1 LSHLALIHRAVA
13 ALRDKDVSMSAMSN
27 SNWSRR
33 SLFRAAA
40 GMTAAGT
47 LAACGSNNGRG
58 GSGGSGTTLTQYFHA
73 YGEEG
78 TEQAIKRYAKAYKD
92 ANVVTQWITSNDF
105 ENKLFTTLLT
115 KNAPDVFEF
124 HPQIQMVKSGQVA
137 DLTDII
143 EPVKDDFNPADIA
156 SHTVDGKIYG
166 VRMIDD
172 PQFFFYRPSLLEKA
186 GVKVPETLDE
196 LIEAAAKLTTG
207 KVKGLFLGN
216 DLHAVINPMIWSAG
230 ADTLDAKNQIAY
242 HTPGVV
248 EGLKKMR
255 TLFASGDLLLDAP
268 ADFWDPSAL
277 NQGLCAIQFCGMWAM
292 PQFQKTLG
300 DDIGIFPFPKVTD
313 AGKPSVYNGG
323 WSMFVNAKGDNVE
336 AAKEYVKWLWI
347 DQKQYQEDWA
357 TSYGFHIPPR
367 TSIAQSASKL
377 KSGLPSEGVKLFNE
391 FGHFDNIG
399 WTQAMITAMEDVF
412 ADCVRKGGDPE
423 KALDKADTSV
433 TRELKKLFG

>member
-1 LSHLALIHRAVA
+1 
-13 ALRDKDVSMSAMSN
+13 MSAMSN
-27 SNWSRR
+27 SNFSRR

-40 GMTAAGT
+40 GMAAAGT
-47 LAACGSNNGRG
+47 LAACGGNNGR
-58 GSGGSGTTLTQYFHA
+58 GSGGSGTHLAQYFHA

-78 TEQAIKRYAKAYKD
+78 TEQAIKRYAKAYDD
-92 ANVVTQWITSNDF
+92 ANVTTQWITAADF
-105 ENKLFTTLLT
+105 ENKLFATLLT
-115 KNAPDVFEF
+115 DNAPDLFEF

-143 EPVKDDFNPADIA
+143 DPVKDDFNPADIA

-207 KVKGLFLGN
+207 KVKGLYLGN

-230 ADTLDAKNQIAY
+230 ADTLDDKNQIAY
-242 HTPGVV
+242 HTDGVV
-248 EGLKKMR
+248 DGIKKMR
-255 TLFASGDLLLDAP
+255 KLFTSGDLLLGAP
-268 ADFWDPSAL
+268 TDYWDPSAL

-300 DDIGIFPFPKVTD
+300 DDIGIFPFPKTTGS
-313 AGKPSVYNGG
+313 GKQSVYNGG
-323 WSMFVNAKGDNVE
+323 WSMFVNAKGKNVD

-347 DQKQYQEDWA
+347 EQKKYQEDWA

-367 TSIAQSASKL
+367 TSIAQSATKL
-377 KSGLPSEGVKLFNE
+377 KSGLPAEGVKLFNE

-399 WTQAMITAMEDVF
+399 WTQAMITALEDVF
-412 ADCVRKGGDPE
+412 ANSVRKGGDPE
-423 KALDKADTSV
+423 ASLDKADTAV
-433 TRELKKLFG
+433 NRELKKLFG

>member
-1 LSHLALIHRAVA
+1 
-13 ALRDKDVSMSAMSN
+13 MSAMSN
-27 SNWSRR
+27 SPFSRR

-47 LAACGSNNGRG
+47 LAACGSNTGRAG
-58 GSGGSGTTLTQYFHA
+58 GSSGTNLTQYFHA

-78 TEQAIKRYAKAYKD
+78 TEPAIKRYAKAYKG
-92 ANVVTQWITSNDF
+92 ANVTTQWITAADF
-105 ENKLFTTLLT
+105 ENKLFATLLT
-115 KNAPDVFEF
+115 DNAPDLFEF

-137 DLTDII
+137 DLTDIV
-143 EPVKDDFNPADIA
+143 EPVKADFNPADIA

-207 KVKGLFLGN
+207 KVKGLYLGN

-230 ADTLDAKNQIAY
+230 ANTLDDKNQIAY
-242 HTPGVV
+242 HTPGVI
-248 EGLKKMR
+248 EGIKKMR
-255 TLFASGDLLLDAP
+255 KLFTSGDLLLGAP
-268 ADFWDPSAL
+268 TDYWDPSAL

-292 PQFQKTLG
+292 PQFQKVLG
-300 DDIGIFPFPKVTD
+300 DDIGVFPFPKTIDSGKQSVT
-313 AGKPSVYNGG
+313 NGG
-323 WSMFVNAKGDNVE
+323 WSMFVNAKGKNVD

-347 DQKQYQEDWA
+347 EQKKYQEEWA

-367 TSIAQSASKL
+367 TSIAQSAAKL
-377 KSGLPSEGVKLFNE
+377 KSSLPAEGVKLFNE

-399 WTQAMITAMEDVF
+399 WTQAMITALEDVF
-412 ADCVRKGGDPE
+412 ANSVRKDGDPE
-423 KALDKADTSV
+423 ASLDKADIAV
-433 TRELKKLFG
+433 NRELKKLFG